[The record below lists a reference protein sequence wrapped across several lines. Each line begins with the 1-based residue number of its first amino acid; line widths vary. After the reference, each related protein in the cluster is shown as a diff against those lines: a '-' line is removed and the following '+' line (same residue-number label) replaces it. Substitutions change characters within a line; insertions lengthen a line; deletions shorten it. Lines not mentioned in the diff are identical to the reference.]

1 MIPLT
6 IILGIACALL
16 LVMLSMQDN
25 KNTKLAVENSL
36 MKSRMEALEEKAS
49 RMDPVDRY
57 ETLTSEGVEEAIR
70 HAGYVPDRHEG
81 WIRFM
86 VAGEPFYVEIDR
98 LPSVFVIRQHS
109 VDTNEWEMDLL
120 KHAAHLMSDELIM
133 VKATFDEDES
143 GTGLRFFV
151 AALDANNKSF
161 QENLTKYISIIGD
174 GRNRMNEIYERLVK
188 EKRDAAMAVNPFL
201 PESKPENKVLS

>member
-1 MIPLT
+1 MITLT
-6 IILGIACALL
+6 IFLGVVCAVLFVLL
-16 LVMLSMQDN
+16 SAQDN

-36 MKSRMEALEEKAS
+36 MKSRMEVLEEKS
-49 RMDPVDRY
+49 SSMDTVDKY
-57 ETLTSEGVEEAIR
+57 EPLTSDGVEEAIR

-86 VAGEPFYVEIDR
+86 VAGEPFYVEIGR

-188 EKRDAAMAVNPFL
+188 EKRDAAMAVSPFL